1 MKTLFCESYGMP
13 WAPSRS
19 AAKRHQ
25 TAQPDAELREAGAP
39 GIRHPPAYP
48 EGGPFCVACILPEC
62 SATRFLKPVNHLSFP
77 MRVKPRE
84 RGR

>member
-48 EGGPFCVACILPEC
+48 EGARFVSLASFQNVAQHVFSSLLIIY
-62 SATRFLKPVNHLSFP
+62 HFP
-77 MRVKPRE
+77 CE
-84 RGR
+84 